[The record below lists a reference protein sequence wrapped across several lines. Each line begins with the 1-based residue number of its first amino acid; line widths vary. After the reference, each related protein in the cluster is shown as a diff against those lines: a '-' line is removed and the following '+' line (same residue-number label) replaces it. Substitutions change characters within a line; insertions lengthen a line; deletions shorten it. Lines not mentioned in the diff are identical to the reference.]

1 MHNRTTVL
9 MIEPQ
14 QPESISVRKLVI
26 ETAKHNVITAYGG
39 GEGLSLFRKFP
50 RVDAVVVHAGI
61 TDLPCSKVAAEVREQ
76 RPEVP
81 IFVLAPNTGF
91 PCLPADHIISS
102 HDPGALLHAL
112 EHLNG

>member
-1 MHNRTTVL
+1 MHDRTTVL
-9 MIEPQ
+9 MIEPE

-39 GEGLSLFRKFP
+39 GEGLELFRKFP
-50 RVDAVVVHAGI
+50 KVDAVVVHAGI
-61 TDLPCSKVAAEVREQ
+61 TDLPCSKVAKQVKEQ

-81 IFVLAPNTGF
+81 IFILAPNAGF
-91 PCLPADHIISS
+91 RCRPADHIISS

-112 EHLNG
+112 AHLNG